1 MQNREGGIAM
11 KKLIGILMLLAL
23 TAVTLAGYCA
33 AVPTSTRTVV
43 DMSGRTV
50 TLPARINRVAVA
62 GALNQMVLMLGS
74 PDKIVATAT
83 VVHANP
89 MFVRIYP
96 KIKAVPA
103 PFVIADA
110 NVEELLKTKPDVI
123 FGGNDK
129 LRELGLPVVEVSLKD
144 PEEIKQAVWLVGK
157 VLGTKEEKAAVR
169 FCRYYE
175 ANMKRIINRT
185 GKIPPNKRLKV
196 YYAGNKLLSTD
207 GKNSITDSWI
217 EMAGGMNVAA
227 QGGVDGVGRPVSM
240 EDIIDWN
247 PDVIVVTEAGAR
259 TRILRSDQWSR
270 INAVI
275 KNRVYINPKGVY
287 LWSVRSGEEALQTLW
302 VAKVLYP
309 QLFNDLDLA
318 LEVKKFYKVFYKYS
332 LSEAEVNRILNP
344 QE

>member
-1 MQNREGGIAM
+1 MM
-11 KKLIGILMLLAL
+11 KKLIGILVLIAL
-23 TAVTLAGYCA
+23 TAVTLADCLAGA
-33 AVPTSTRTVV
+33 PGPVRTVV

-50 TLPARINRVAVA
+50 TLPARVNRVAVG

-83 VVHANP
+83 VVHSNP

-110 NVEELLKTKPDVI
+110 NVEELLKTRPEVV

-129 LRELGLPVVEVSLKD
+129 LRELGFPVIKVSLKD
-144 PEEIKQAVWLVGK
+144 PDEIKQAVRLVGK
-157 VLGTKEEKAAVR
+157 VLGTKEEKTAAR
-169 FCRYYE
+169 FCRYYD
-175 ANMKRIINRT
+175 ANMKRVSDRT
-185 GKIPPNKRLKV
+185 GAIPVNQRLKV
-196 YYAGNKLLSTD
+196 YYAGNKLLTTD
-207 GKNSITDSWI
+207 GKDSITTSWI
-217 EMAGGMNVAA
+217 EMAGGVNVAA
-227 QGGVDGVGRPVSM
+227 RGGVEGVGRPVSP

-247 PDVIVVTEAGAR
+247 PDVIVVTEPGAR
-259 TRILRSDQWSR
+259 ARILKSDQWQR

-309 QLFNDLDLA
+309 QLFKDLDLI
-318 LEVKKFYKVFYKYS
+318 LEVKKFYRDFYKYP
-332 LSEAEVNRILNP
+332 LSETEARGILYP
-344 QE
+344 EE